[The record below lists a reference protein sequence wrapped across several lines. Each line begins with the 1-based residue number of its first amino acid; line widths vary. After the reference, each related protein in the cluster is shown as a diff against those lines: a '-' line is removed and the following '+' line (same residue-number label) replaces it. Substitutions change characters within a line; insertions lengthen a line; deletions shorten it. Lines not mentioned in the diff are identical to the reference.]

1 MLQNSGDP
9 QRLISNGWHSYIL
22 GMNLP
27 LDALVAAI
35 NVNAAKPTEKR
46 LELLSLLSSNSLHLC
61 VCVGGEISSYLYEL
75 RQELMKMYKHTG
87 LKKKKKITH
96 EP

>member
-9 QRLISNGWHSYIL
+9 QRLISNSWSSYIL
-22 GMNLP
+22 GMNLL
-27 LDALVAAI
+27 LDALVASI

-46 LELLSLLSSNSLHLC
+46 IELLGLLSSNSLYFFS
-61 VCVGGEISSYLYEL
+61 VGKTSSYLYEL
-75 RQELMKMYKHTG
+75 RWEPMIMYQHAG
-87 LKKKKKITH
+87 LKKKKRITH